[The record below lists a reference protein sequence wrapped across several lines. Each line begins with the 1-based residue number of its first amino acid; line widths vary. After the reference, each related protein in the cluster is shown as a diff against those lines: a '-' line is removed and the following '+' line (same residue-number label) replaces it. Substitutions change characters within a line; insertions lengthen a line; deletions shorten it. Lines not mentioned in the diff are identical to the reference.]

1 MPPGMPTGRPWVIDT
16 PQPAADAPA
25 LPLLAFDDLHHYAW
39 LQVPMWVF
47 DVDRMR
53 VCWANTAG
61 LDFWRAD
68 QLATLAARDFSDA
81 SPATLLRLRT
91 SMQLHADGRR
101 LRESWTLYPMGQP
114 LTSSLVSRGIR
125 LADSRQAI
133 LFCSEPLAASYDADM
148 LRGIEALQHTP
159 VRVLLYPLDGGAAVM
174 RNPAAVAAFGLA
186 ENNNH
191 APIDRLYADPSLAS
205 AVHAAV
211 ANGQGH
217 AGEARLQTLQGPR
230 WHAVDARTVRDPVS
244 GTPMLLVNAQDIT
257 DLKAALVA
265 LEAARDTAE
274 TANRAKSSFLAN
286 MSHELRTPMNGV
298 LGLTE
303 LVLAGTLDDR
313 QRNFLQLAHQSA
325 QSLMQIINDILDA
338 SKIEADRLTLVLDP
352 VSLREVLARA
362 LAPMQVQ
369 ARQRGL
375 ALDFDIAA
383 DLPERVVTDAQ
394 RWCQV
399 LVNLVGN
406 ALKFTATGG
415 IAVHLTCRHNGE
427 HGLMLDCSVLDTGIG
442 MSPDELKVIFEPFIQ
457 ADASITRRYGGTGLG
472 LSIARRLVQLMGGQI
487 DVQSSPGLGS
497 CFRFFVPVN
506 LAEALPKPDPG

>member
-1 MPPGMPTGRPWVIDT
+1 VIEA
-16 PQPAADAPA
+16 PQPPAGTQA
-25 LPLLAFDDLHHYAW
+25 LPLLAFDDLGHYAW

-47 DVDRMR
+47 DVDQMR
-53 VCWANTAG
+53 VCWANAAG

-68 QLATLAARDFSDA
+68 QLATLATRDFSDA
-81 SPATLLRLRT
+81 SPAALLRLRA

-101 LRESWTLYPMGQP
+101 LREAWTLYPMGQP
-114 LTSSLVSRGIR
+114 LTSSLVSRGIW
-125 LADSRQAI
+125 LADGRQAI

-159 VRVLLYPLDGGAAVM
+159 VRVLLYPVDGGAAVM
-174 RNPAAVAAFGLA
+174 RNPAAVAAFGPA
-186 ENNNH
+186 ANSDH
-191 APIDRLYADPSLAS
+191 APIDLLFVDPGPAN
-205 AVHAAV
+205 AVQAAV
-211 ANGQGH
+211 AQGQGH
-217 AGEARLQTLQGPR
+217 AGEARLHTLQGPR
-230 WHAVDARTVRDPVS
+230 WHAIDARTVRDPVS

-265 LEAARDTAE
+265 LETARDTAE

-313 QRNFLQLAHQSA
+313 QRHFLQLAHHSA

-338 SKIEADRLTLVLDP
+338 SKIEAGRLKLVLDP
-352 VSLREVLARA
+352 VALREVLTRA
-362 LAPMQVQ
+362 LAPLQVQ

-375 ALDFDIAA
+375 ALDFDIAT
-383 DLPERVVTDAQ
+383 DLPERVVTDGQ

-415 IAVHLTCRHNGE
+415 IAVHLVWRPQDDHSLLLE
-427 HGLMLDCSVLDTGIG
+427 CSVLDTGIG
-442 MSPDELKVIFEPFIQ
+442 MSSEELKMVFEPFTQ

-472 LSIARRLVQLMGGQI
+472 LSIARRLVHLMGGQI

-497 CFRFFVPVN
+497 CFRFVVPVTVPVTVPGS
-506 LAEALPKPDPG
+506 LHQPDPG